1 MPRSIQACRVKCTL
15 TLAAASLSIL
25 TATGLAFAEPIDPA
39 AALTGKAAGL
49 TSEQVARRA
58 SATSFVTEEKRQEVQ
73 AAAASYDRALYDFIP
88 KLTGQVSYYRL
99 SPVNGTSLGSLV
111 VAPGAA
117 PGPLPD
123 GQPLASTPLSF
134 ESVQNATTLSASLTL
149 PLSDYVLRLFQAR
162 SAARAQLDSA
172 SLSQLATER
181 KVAYDARALYYDWVR
196 AELEAAAAEQNLQ
209 LGQQHL
215 ERLLALAAA
224 DSASPADVARVEAT
238 VASSELVLVQAK
250 NLAELQRRRVAVT
263 MHSGQP
269 ETFTIGEDLTRAPAL
284 RAGSSDL
291 AELTRHAEA
300 RRPELEAAAL
310 AAKTYDKQADA
321 TWSKVLPRL
330 DASGTTTLANPNQ
343 RYFPQ
348 KDEFHST
355 WQVGVQLSFALGDS
369 LSAKTQVNQA
379 RAQAAAARAERA
391 QLIDAIHVEVSDAV
405 LAERT
410 ARASLDTSARRL
422 SAAQTS
428 YQARYQRFLVGQA
441 TTVELTEAQTE
452 LFNAQLEV
460 VHAQVAIRV
469 AQARV
474 VYVTGGQS

>member
-1 MPRSIQACRVKCTL
+1 MPASIQACRVKCTL
-15 TLAAASLSIL
+15 TLAAFSIFI
-25 TATGLAFAEPIDPA
+25 TGRALAAEPSNPA
-39 AALTGKAAGL
+39 ALLTGKAGGL
-49 TSEQVARRA
+49 TAQQVALRA
-58 SATSFVTEEKRQEVQ
+58 TATSFVTEQKRQEVQ

-88 KLTGQVSYYRL
+88 KLTGQVSYFRL
-99 SPVNGTSLGSLV
+99 SSVQSASLGSLV

-117 PGPLPD
+117 PGPLPA
-123 GQPLASTPLSF
+123 GQPLASTSLAF
-134 ESVQNATTLSASLTL
+134 QSVENATTFSASLTI
-149 PLSDYVLRLFQAR
+149 PLSDYVLRLFQSR
-162 SAARAQLDSA
+162 AAAKAQLDSA
-172 SLSQLATER
+172 GLSQLATQR

-196 AELEAAAAEQNLQ
+196 AELESAAAAQNLE

-215 ERLLALAAA
+215 ERLQVLAAA
-224 DSASPADVARVEAT
+224 ESASPADVARVEAT
-238 VASSELVLVQAK
+238 VASSELVLVEAK
-250 NLAELQRRRVAVT
+250 NLAELQRRRVAIT
-263 MHSGQP
+263 MHQGVP
-269 ETFTIGEDLTRAPAL
+269 ESFTIGEDLTRPPAP
-284 RAGSSDL
+284 RSDAGDIS
-291 AELTRHAEA
+291 ELTRRAEDK
-300 RRPELEAAAL
+300 RPELKAAAL
-310 AAKTYDKQADA
+310 AASAYDKQADA

-348 KDEFHST
+348 SDEFHTS

-369 LSAKTQVNQA
+369 LSAKTQVSQA

-391 QLIDAIHVEVSDAV
+391 QLLDAVRVEVSEAV
-405 LAERT
+405 LSERT
-410 ARASLDTSARRL
+410 AQAGLDTSARRL
-422 SAAQTS
+422 GAAQTS

-474 VYVTGGQS
+474 AYVTGG

>member
-15 TLAAASLSIL
+15 TLAALSLL
-25 TATGLAFAEPIDPA
+25 TITSQAVAEPIDPA
-39 AALTGKAAGL
+39 ASLTGKAAGL

-58 SATSFVTEEKRQEVQ
+58 SATSFITEQKRQEVR

-88 KLTGQVSYYRL
+88 KLSGQVSYFRL
-99 SPVNGTSLGSLV
+99 SAAKSASLGNLV

-123 GQPLASTPLSF
+123 GQPLASTPLSV
-134 ESVQNATTLSASLTL
+134 ESVQNSTTLSASLTL

-162 SAARAQLDSA
+162 AAARAQLDSA
-172 SLSQLATER
+172 SLTQLASER
-181 KVAYDARALYYDWVR
+181 NVAYDARALYYDWVR

-215 ERLLALAAA
+215 GRLQALAAA

-238 VASSELVLVQAK
+238 VASSELVVVQAK
-250 NLAELQRRRVAVT
+250 NLAELQRRRVAVV
-263 MHSGQP
+263 MHGGDPDS
-269 ETFTIGEDLTRAPAL
+269 FTIGEDLTIPPAPLPFAN
-284 RAGSSDL
+284 DL
-291 AELTRHAEA
+291 AELTRRAEEK
-300 RRPELEAAAL
+300 RPELKAAAL
-310 AAKTYDKQADA
+310 AAKAYDKQADA

-348 KDEFHST
+348 KDEFHSS

-391 QLIDAIHVEVSDAV
+391 QLLDAIQVEVSEAA
-405 LAERT
+405 LSERT
-410 ARASLDTSARRL
+410 ARAGLDTSARRL

-428 YQARYQRFLVGQA
+428 YQARYERFLVGQA

-452 LFNAQLEV
+452 LFNARLEV
-460 VHAQVAIRV
+460 VHAQVAVRV

-474 VYVTGGQS
+474 VYVTGG

>member
-1 MPRSIQACRVKCTL
+1 MPRSIQACRVKCAL
-15 TLAAASLSIL
+15 TLATLSLFSVTAAG
-25 TATGLAFAEPIDPA
+25 TAFAEPIDPA
-39 AALTGKAAGL
+39 ASLTGKTAGL

-58 SATSFVTEEKRQEVQ
+58 SATSFNIEERRQEVQ
-73 AAAASYDRALYDFIP
+73 VAAASYDRALYDFIP
-88 KLTGQVSYYRL
+88 KLSGQVSYFRL
-99 SPVNGTSLGSLV
+99 SSVKGTSLGSLV
-111 VAPGAA
+111 VAPGAP
-117 PGPLPD
+117 PGPLSD
-123 GQPLASTPLSF
+123 AQPLAATPLSF

-149 PLSDYVLRLFQAR
+149 PLSDYVLRLFQTRA
-162 SAARAQLDSA
+162 AARAQLDSA
-172 SLSQLATER
+172 SFSRLAAER

-209 LGQQHL
+209 VGQQHL
-215 ERLLALAAA
+215 ERLQALAAA

-263 MHSGQP
+263 MHSAGA
-269 ETFTIGEDLTRAPAL
+269 ETFTIGEDLTRAPAQ
-284 RAGSSDL
+284 RPGSSDL
-291 AELTRHAEA
+291 VELTRQAEA
-300 RRPELEAAAL
+300 KRPELQAAAL
-310 AAKTYDKQADA
+310 VAKAYDKQADA
-321 TWSKVLPRL
+321 SWSRVLPRL
-330 DASGTTTLANPNQ
+330 DASGTATLANPNQ

-348 KDEFHST
+348 KDEFHTT
-355 WQVGVQLSFALGDS
+355 WQVGVQLSFALGDT
-369 LSAKTQVNQA
+369 LSAKTQVDQA

-391 QLIDAIHVEVSDAV
+391 QLVDAIHVEVSDAV
-405 LAERT
+405 LSERT
-410 ARASLDTSARRL
+410 ARSSLDTSARRL
-422 SAAQTS
+422 RAAQTS

-474 VYVTGGQS
+474 VYVTGGA